1 MVQSERLYL
10 PPYMIQC
17 QLHGSEDGYGAM
29 SHSTEL
35 TRKPRKRKKE
45 THFETNKVFKEI
57 NEQIKKEIHRLKL
70 GFRVE
75 QVPMN
80 RWEKSQMI
88 TASEFLQI

>member
-1 MVQSERLYL
+1 
-10 PPYMIQC
+10 
-17 QLHGSEDGYGAM
+17 
-29 SHSTEL
+29 
-35 TRKPRKRKKE
+35 
-45 THFETNKVFKEI
+45 VFKEI

-75 QVPMN
+75 QVPMS